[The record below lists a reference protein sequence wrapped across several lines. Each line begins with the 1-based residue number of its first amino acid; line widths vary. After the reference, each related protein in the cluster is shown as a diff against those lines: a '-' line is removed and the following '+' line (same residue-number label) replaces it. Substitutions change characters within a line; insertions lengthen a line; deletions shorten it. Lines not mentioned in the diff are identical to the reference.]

1 MLTRTVCQPPSK
13 ARSLQT
19 RAAACGALR
28 PIGNSLLRAGM
39 NQQIRSF
46 RFGMWS
52 SYLDPEF
59 QKEIRHRQRVLK
71 HKYVEAFHGK
81 LSWDQRSIDSH
92 PKVVLKHMLRRYWSP
107 TGPRCGSRSV
117 DHGELNDRRQQSR
130 ITPDT
135 GNVRVKTSWVP
146 DSYASWMSNYG
157 DYMRYSSTRSWK
169 SRLDDAMDHWG
180 GKASKHTA
188 QAESHAHSSES
199 ADAKHNL
206 TKEQEHDFGVSSSE
220 DYTIDPITMRKI
232 PRRFDGQAVDSTSS
246 PANSF
251 KSYRAQFSAFAPPKD
266 GENPGPTHSDGPPSP
281 VELKEYGQ
289 IKIDEVPSHGAGASG
304 GHDGIQ
310 ALGDNVESPRYPVM
324 QSEEYAL
331 NHLPPD
337 EPDEQYDDFHRYQA
351 YQRDELDERASE
363 PTKSYEDLDKY
374 KTYGAREAEN
384 ASEKT
389 PQNYEDLHE
398 YKPYIHN
405 ENIDT
410 EKHTERYDDL
420 GDYGPYKYQEGVA
433 RDIPSTEYD
442 DLHKYKHYKEDS
454 IKPVDDSAPK
464 YDDLNKYDTKIF
476 EDSAPEEQPFQQYG
490 DLEQYRIFKSQ
501 ELDNAVTQER
511 DIVAESLEEFDAKA
525 PEPTLDK
532 NPTSSILDGL
542 QKLDLNGVSQ
552 FSSAQEGSRPSA
564 TETESRASQP
574 GLTGNYLRDFPDDF
588 SGSWGTPDGKIAYIQ
603 EAEKQYS
610 DELSESTNSQK
621 LETSLD
627 RQQTEPKLEAG
638 LNQPEVRSTRRIF
651 DHYRAQAE
659 VDPYSKEPQGLETSY
674 TRECDGEQ
682 APLTFAKTYGNDSRE
697 TMLESLP
704 AEDASQKILDL
715 KPLYFRD
722 PEVDGRPPIS
732 SSESD
737 PMPEPNRTTEPTV
750 YKILAYDPTM
760 QKINLAETTSVVP
773 DQASPL
779 SPAEVLLRLSNPT
792 KFFPHFAP
800 LQAEGFEIVSGS
812 GDVLVFRQ
820 VRPLKVT
827 GHGGASPVNPI
838 DMMGKPAAL
847 PNAAAFVSPTGFV
860 NYDVPQAEEETQAPA
875 FRSNID
881 VRREEP
887 VFSGPKSTT
896 REEARTHPKDGV
908 GKRVLIGGA
917 WVAGI
922 SYALGVVSE
931 YFITGGTDGRGPTGF

>member
-19 RAAACGALR
+19 RAVACGALR
-28 PIGNSLLRAGM
+28 PTSNSLLRAGM
-39 NQQIRSF
+39 SQQIRSF

-59 QKEIRHRQRVLK
+59 QREIRHRQRVLK
-71 HKYVEAFHGK
+71 HKYVEALHRK
-81 LSWDQRSIDSH
+81 LSWDQRSIDG
-92 PKVVLKHMLRRYWSP
+92 PPNVVLKHMLRRYWSP
-107 TGPRCGSRSV
+107 TQPRCGSRFV
-117 DHGELNDRRQQSR
+117 NQDELNDRRQQNR
-130 ITPDT
+130 VTPDT
-135 GNVRVKTSWVP
+135 GNVRMKTPWGP
-146 DSYASWMSNYG
+146 NSYASWMSNCG

-169 SRLDDAMDHWG
+169 SRLDDAMDHWS
-180 GKASKHTA
+180 GKALKHAA
-188 QAESHAHSSES
+188 QAEPAG
-199 ADAKHNL
+199 AKHNL
-206 TKEQEHDFGVSSSE
+206 AKEQEHEHDFGVSSSE
-220 DYTIDPITMRKI
+220 DYTFDPITMRKI
-232 PRRFDGQAVDSTSS
+232 LRKFDGEAVDKTSS
-246 PANSF
+246 RAISF
-251 KSYRAQFSAFAPPKD
+251 KSYRAQFSAFSPPKN
-266 GENPGPTHSDGPPSP
+266 GEDPGPTHSDGPPPSI
-281 VELKEYGQ
+281 ELKEYGQ
-289 IKIDEVPSHGAGASG
+289 IKIDEVPSHGTSG
-304 GHDGIQ
+304 GPDGVQ
-310 ALGDNVESPRYPVM
+310 VLGDNIGTPPRYPVM
-324 QSEEYAL
+324 QSEEY
-331 NHLPPD
+331 
-337 EPDEQYDDFHRYQA
+337 EA
-351 YQRDELDERASE
+351 YQRDELDERAPE
-363 PTKSYEDLDKY
+363 PTKKYEDLDKY
-374 KTYGAREAEN
+374 QTYGAKEAEN
-384 ASEKT
+384 ASTEAAQDYK
-389 PQNYEDLHE
+389 DLHE

-405 ENIDT
+405 ENTET
-410 EKHTERYDDL
+410 EKPTERYDDL
-420 GDYGPYKYQEGVA
+420 GRYGPYKYQEGVA
-433 RDIPSTEYD
+433 RDIPATEYD
-442 DLHKYKHYKEDS
+442 DLHKYKHFKEDS
-454 IKPVDDSAPK
+454 VKPVDDSAPK
-464 YDDLNKYDTKIF
+464 YDDLNKYDTKTF
-476 EDSAPEEQPFQQYG
+476 QDSAPEEQPFQQYG

-501 ELDNAVTQER
+501 ELDNAVTPER
-511 DIVAESLEEFDAKA
+511 DIVAESLGEFDAKA
-525 PEPTLDK
+525 PETILDK

-542 QKLDLNGVSQ
+542 RKLDINDVPQ
-552 FSSAQEGSRPSA
+552 FSSAKEGNQPSITETGSRF
-564 TETESRASQP
+564 SQP
-574 GLTGNYLRDFPDDF
+574 GLTGNYLRDFPEDF
-588 SGSWGTPDGKIAYIQ
+588 SGSWSTPGGKMAYIQ

-610 DELSESTNSQK
+610 DELSKSTNSQK

-638 LNQPEVRSTRRIF
+638 PNQPEVRSTRRMF

-682 APLTFAKTYGNDSRE
+682 APLTFAKTYGGDSRE
-697 TMLESLP
+697 AELEPLS

-737 PMPEPNRTTEPTV
+737 TMPEPNRTTEPTV
-750 YKILAYDPTM
+750 YRILAYDPTM
-760 QKINLAETTSVVP
+760 QKINVAETTSVVP

-820 VRPLKVT
+820 VRPFKIA
-827 GHGGASPVNPI
+827 GHGGASLVNPI

-860 NYDVPQAEEETQAPA
+860 NYDVPQTEEETQAPA

-887 VFSGPKSTT
+887 VFSGPKSTA
-896 REEARTHPKDGV
+896 REEARTNPKDGV

>member
-13 ARSLQT
+13 ARSFQT
-19 RAAACGALR
+19 RAVACGALR
-28 PIGNSLLRAGM
+28 PTSDSLLRAGT

-46 RFGMWS
+46 RFVKLS

-59 QKEIRHRQRVLK
+59 QKEFRHRQRVLK
-71 HKYVEAFHGK
+71 HKYVEALRK
-81 LSWDQRSIDSH
+81 LSWDQLSSNEA
-92 PKVVLKHMLRRYWSP
+92 PKVVLKHTFGSYSSP
-107 TGPRCGSRSV
+107 TGPRCGSRFVDSV
-117 DHGELNDRRQQSR
+117 VADRSIRHGRV
-130 ITPDT
+130 TPDT
-135 GNVRVKTSWVP
+135 ENARMKTPWSP
-146 DSYASWMSNYG
+146 NSYASWMSNYG

-188 QAESHAHSSES
+188 QPES
-199 ADAKHNL
+199 AGAKHNL
-206 TKEQEHDFGVSSSE
+206 TKEQENDFGVSSSE

-232 PRRFDGQAVDSTSS
+232 RRKFDGQDVDTTSS
-246 PANSF
+246 PSNSF

-266 GENPGPTHSDGPPSP
+266 GENPGPTHSDGPPPSI
-281 VELKEYGQ
+281 ELKEYGQ
-289 IKIDEVPSHGAGASG
+289 IKIDEVPSHSASG
-304 GHDGIQ
+304 GPDGIK
-310 ALGDNVESPRYPVM
+310 ALGDNVESPRYPVI
-324 QSEEYAL
+324 QSEE
-331 NHLPPD
+331 
-337 EPDEQYDDFHRYQA
+337 YQA
-351 YQRDELDERASE
+351 YQRDEVDERAPE
-363 PTKSYEDLDKY
+363 PTKTYEDLDKY
-374 KTYGAREAEN
+374 NTYGAKEAEN
-384 ASEKT
+384 ASAEAR
-389 PQNYEDLHE
+389 QDYEDLHE

-405 ENIDT
+405 ENTET

-420 GDYGPYKYQEGVA
+420 GQYGPYKYQEDAAGE
-433 RDIPSTEYD
+433 IPPTEYN
-442 DLHKYKHYKEDS
+442 DLHKYEHYKEDS
-454 IKPVDDSAPK
+454 TKPVDDSAPK
-464 YDDLNKYDTKIF
+464 YDDLDKYDTKTF

-490 DLEQYRIFKSQ
+490 DLEQYRIFRSQ
-501 ELDNAVTQER
+501 ELDNAVTPER
-511 DIVAESLEEFDAKA
+511 DVVAESLEEFDAKA

-542 QKLDLNGVSQ
+542 QKLDLKDVSQ
-552 FSSAQEGSRPSA
+552 FSSQERNQPPA
-564 TETESRASQP
+564 TETASRSSQP
-574 GLTGNYLRDFPDDF
+574 GLTGNYLRDFPEEF
-588 SGSWGTPDGKIAYIQ
+588 SGSWGGPDGKTAYIQ
-603 EAEKQYS
+603 EAERQYS
-610 DELSESTNSQK
+610 DELSKSTNSQK

-638 LNQPEVRSTRRIF
+638 PNQPEVRSTRRMF

-682 APLTFAKTYGNDSRE
+682 TPLTFAKTYGSDSRE
-697 TMLESLP
+697 AALDSLS

-722 PEVDGRPPIS
+722 PEVDGRPPVS
-732 SSESD
+732 SSEPD
-737 PMPEPNRTTEPTV
+737 TTPEPNRTTEPTV
-750 YKILAYDPTM
+750 YRILAYDPTM
-760 QKINLAETTSVVP
+760 QKINVAETTSVVP

-820 VRPLKVT
+820 IRPPKVT
-827 GHGGASPVNPI
+827 SHGSASPVNPI
-838 DMMGKPAAL
+838 DMMGKPTAL

-887 VFSGPKSTT
+887 VFSGPKSTA